1 MKQSILIG
9 LAVGALAG
17 LAPTLAQANDAAL
30 VQTRIAEA
38 ASIHTF
44 ATAARLCGS
53 ISERELVLAQ
63 NRMDRIH
70 AVDMSASER
79 ETYLVLRASN
89 SFKETVLAR
98 AVEHVRRGC
107 GQDLAETWRDLSV
120 SLAQADV
127 PATTTVALRAE

>member
-1 MKQSILIG
+1 MKQSILLG

-17 LAPTLAQANDAAL
+17 LVPTLAQANDAAL

-70 AVDMSASER
+70 AVDMNASQR

-127 PATTTVALRAE
+127 PANTTVALRAE

>member
-17 LAPTLAQANDAAL
+17 LAPTLARADDAVL

-70 AVDMSASER
+70 AVDMSAGQR

-127 PATTTVALRAE
+127 PAATTVALRAE

>member
-17 LAPTLAQANDAAL
+17 LVPTLAQANDAAL

-70 AVDMSASER
+70 AVDMNASQR

-127 PATTTVALRAE
+127 PANTTVELRAE

>member
-1 MKQSILIG
+1 MKKTILTG
-9 LAVGALAG
+9 LSAGVFCALVPMLAVAD
-17 LAPTLAQANDAAL
+17 DATL

-70 AVDMSASER
+70 AVDMSAGQR

-127 PATTTVALRAE
+127 PASTTVALRAE